1 MWTFLLGHLQKL
13 SVYFSSNVSKIPVW
27 KHWCLCILIFIF
39 LRKPYWK
46 VLQWQIFFKF
56 FNFTL
61 KCLYFSFINFCDMTL
76 CFLSPFFWGGWVGK
90 VVRWGGVKCRE
101 HSLINLDNWLH
112 IGNKLNCYQKFHFTA
127 NMKTDDYT
135 CTRAWRRMYFCV
147 STYICYKED
156 AGRGGRRELFW
167 VGM

>member
-13 SVYFSSNVSKIPVW
+13 SVFFSSNVSKIPVW

-46 VLQWQIFFKF
+46 VLQWQIFFQIFQFYIKMSVF
-56 FNFTL
+56 FVHKLLWHDFVL
-61 KCLYFSFINFCDMTL
+61 FVSL
-76 CFLSPFFWGGWVGK
+76 FWGGWVGK
-90 VVRWGGVKCRE
+90 VVRWGGGKCRE